1 MKKNFSRKPNNTPN
15 SRYSWSPTEYSGD
28 KKGGKLKKEPI
39 ISICTATVGSQGVD
53 SVVTYVYND
62 DHLAYV
68 ECNYVE

>member
-1 MKKNFSRKPNNTPN
+1 MKKKFSRKPNNTSN

-28 KKGGKLKKEPI
+28 NKSGNLNGIPKCFAI
-39 ISICTATVGSQGVD
+39 VGSQGVD